1 MARASLVLLS
11 LLLAACS
18 AAGNKD
24 SPEEKPVE
32 PRDLKVEGIFS
43 GAPGQGPQG
52 PQVIVAP
59 SASAL
64 SKELGAEIPDS
75 GEGVYLISY
84 WGEKPTGGYSLAVE
98 SARLEGDLVTVRL
111 RLEEP
116 PPDAMVTQA
125 LTYPYAAA
133 VLRDVSLEGKEFSFV
148 ERDGRKLDW
157 PVRRISG

>member
-24 SPEEKPVE
+24 SPKEKTTE
-32 PRDLKVEGIFS
+32 PRKLDVVRIFS
-43 GAPGQGPQG
+43 GAPGQGPQD
-52 PQVIVAP
+52 PRVIVAP
-59 SASAL
+59 SATTL

-84 WGEKPTGGYSLAVE
+84 WGEKPTGGYSLAIE
-98 SARLEGDLVTVRL
+98 SARLEGDQVTVRL
-111 RLEEP
+111 KLKEP
-116 PPDAMVTQA
+116 PPDAMVTQS

-133 VLRDVSLEGKEFSFV
+133 VVRDMSLQGKTFSF
-148 ERDGRKLDW
+148 EDQNGRKLDW
-157 PVRRISG
+157 PVRRVSG

>member
-1 MARASLVLLS
+1 MVLLS

-24 SPEEKPVE
+24 TPNEKPTE
-32 PRDLKVEGIFS
+32 PRNLRVERIFS
-43 GAPGQGPQG
+43 GAPGQGLQS
-52 PQVIVAP
+52 PQVVLAP
-59 SASAL
+59 SAPAL
-64 SKELGAEIPDS
+64 SKESGAEIPDS

-98 SARLEGDLVTVRL
+98 SARLEGDLLTVRL

-133 VLRDVSLEGKEFSFV
+133 VVRDVSLGGKEFSFV
-148 ERDGRKLDW
+148 DQDGRRLDW

>member
-1 MARASLVLLS
+1 MVLLS

-24 SPEEKPVE
+24 SPKEKPAE
-32 PRDLKVEGIFS
+32 PRNLRVERIFS
-43 GAPGQGPQG
+43 GAPGQGPQS
-52 PQVIVAP
+52 PRVVVAP

-64 SKELGAEIPDS
+64 SKELGAGIPDS
-75 GEGVYLISY
+75 GEGIYLMSY

-98 SARLEGDLVTVRL
+98 SARLEGNLATVRL
-111 RLEEP
+111 KLKEP

-133 VLRDVSLEGKEFSFV
+133 VVRDVGLGGKEFSF
-148 ERDGRKLDW
+148 EDQNGRRLDW
-157 PVRRISG
+157 PVRRVSD

>member
-18 AAGNKD
+18 AAGDKD
-24 SPEEKPVE
+24 SPKEKPTE
-32 PRDLKVEGIFS
+32 PRNLRVERIFS
-43 GAPGQGPQG
+43 GAPGQGPQS
-52 PQVIVAP
+52 PRVVVAP

-98 SARLEGDLVTVRL
+98 SARLEGDQVTVRL
-111 RLEEP
+111 KLKEP
-116 PPDAMVTQA
+116 PPDATVTQA

-133 VLRDVSLEGKEFSFV
+133 VVRDVSFEGKEFSF
-148 ERDGRKLDW
+148 EDQHGRRLDW
-157 PVRRISG
+157 PVRRVSS